1 MNLIDNRT
9 HTPRP
14 RQAVDVAN
22 RTTVEYG
29 VAQAELGCVLIAP
42 SVGGVCAILIG
53 ADAEQLERDLADRF
67 PGRALNRNEA
77 GLRTEL
83 AKVLRFIDNPGE
95 GMDLP
100 LALRGT
106 TLQRRVWQA
115 LRAIPAGTTIT
126 YAELAVR
133 VGAPTSARAVANAC
147 AANVIAL
154 AIPCHRVVRSS
165 GELAGYRWGIERKRT
180 LIAKEAML

>member
-1 MNLIDNRT
+1 
-9 HTPRP
+9 
-14 RQAVDVAN
+14 
-22 RTTVEYG
+22 
-29 VAQAELGCVLIAP
+29 
-42 SVGGVCAILIG
+42 
-53 ADAEQLERDLADRF
+53 
-67 PGRALNRNEA
+67 
-77 GLRTEL
+77 
-83 AKVLRFIDNPGE
+83 
-95 GMDLP
+95 MDLP

-165 GELAGYRWGIERKRT
+165 GELAGYRWGLERKRT